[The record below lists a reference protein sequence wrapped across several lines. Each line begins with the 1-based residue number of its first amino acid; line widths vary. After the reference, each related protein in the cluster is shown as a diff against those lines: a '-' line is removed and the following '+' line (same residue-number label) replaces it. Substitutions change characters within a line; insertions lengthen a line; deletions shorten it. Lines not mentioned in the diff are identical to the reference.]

1 VGLAFLGLAATLA
14 SGCGEETPPPTG
26 PAPEARAP
34 DPSPEPAPPEP
45 VTVPGPV
52 VPGLRA
58 RLEPIV
64 AAELAEPWA
73 AATTELA
80 TGDRYRPWFATPAMA
95 DAFADP
101 WAAMTDAEARG
112 LAWAEA
118 GRAGRD
124 GLRAV
129 LDGMLAS
136 LGKPAGRPTPMP
148 PLAGPGLAAH
158 ADRIEAALAAAA
170 AHRDRALADLPEE
183 QRAALFAAA
192 GALARGFS
200 HQVTDAPRRLRR
212 LNDDRSVCGSA
223 DRTYDWEAFSSALA
237 TLLQLV
243 EPGFL
248 ASLEE
253 ALRAAPAGEGGLPY
267 ERETPWGRI
276 VFAGAGADSHRL
288 VAPVAFLAD
297 LGGDDAYSGTVASSF
312 DPVHAHAVVVD
323 FAGNDRWAGG
333 RLGLATGRTGI
344 GVLLDRA
351 GDDRYELEEGSGGVG
366 LAGVGV
372 LVDEGGDDVYRGARL
387 TQGAALG
394 GLGLLHDLAGDDV
407 HTSHGLSL
415 GFGGPGGVGLLLDGA
430 GNDRYQAGGKFP
442 SAFNRTE
449 ASGARPGDAAYR
461 WRAMAM
467 GAGIGR
473 RIVTSKPEEAAFALG
488 GGLGA
493 LVDLAGD
500 DVYRADNFSQGCG
513 YYYGQGVKLDLSG
526 RDDHGASRYGQGAGV
541 HYGMGVFFDYAG
553 DDRYGSNGPIQNAGG
568 GFDHGVG
575 LFVDAGPEGDAY
587 DLAESEAL
595 GRAGFGAVAVAADL
609 GGDDVYAT
617 KGHPGRATEGGA
629 AVFLDA
635 GGDDDYAA
643 AGGAED
649 GATRA
654 DGSGGLLVDRA
665 DAPAGPR

>member
-1 VGLAFLGLAATLA
+1 VAI
-14 SGCGEETPPPTG
+14 
-26 PAPEARAP
+26 PE
-34 DPSPEPAPPEP
+34 
-45 VTVPGPV
+45 PV

-64 AAELAEPWA
+64 AAELAAPWDA
-73 AATTELA
+73 AIAELA
-80 TGDRYRPWFATPAMA
+80 TADAYRPWFATPATA
-95 DAFADP
+95 EAFADP
-101 WAAMTDAEARG
+101 WAALGDAEARG

-118 GRAGRD
+118 GRSGRD
-124 GLRAV
+124 GLVAI

-136 LGKPAGRPTPMP
+136 LGKPALPAMPTPP
-148 PLAGPGLAAH
+148 RAGDDLAAH
-158 ADRIEAALAAAA
+158 ADRIEAVLAAAA
-170 AHRDRALADLPEE
+170 AARERALADVPED

-192 GALARGFS
+192 GVLARGFS

-212 LNDDRSVCGSA
+212 LNDDRNVCGIA
-223 DRTYDWEAFSSALA
+223 EERYDWEAFSTSLA
-237 TLLQLV
+237 TLLQLID
-243 EPGFL
+243 PDFL
-248 ASLEE
+248 ASLES
-253 ALRAAPAGEGGLPY
+253 ALRAAPEGGLPF
-267 ERETPWGRI
+267 ERDTPWGRI
-276 VFAGAGADSHRL
+276 VFAGAGDDVHRL
-288 VAPVAFLAD
+288 FAPVAFLVD
-297 LGGDDAYSGTVASSF
+297 LGGDDTYQGTVAASF
-312 DPVHAHAVVVD
+312 DAAHANAVVVD
-323 FAGNDRWAGG
+323 LAGNDRWAGG

-344 GVLLDRA
+344 GLLLDRA
-351 GDDRYELEEGSGGVG
+351 GDDRYELDEGSGGVG

-372 LVDEGGDDVYRGARL
+372 LVDEAGDDRYRGARL

-415 GFGGPGGVGLLLDGA
+415 GFGGPGGVGLVLDGA
-430 GNDRYQAGGKFP
+430 GNDRYQAGGQFP
-442 SAFNRTE
+442 SAFNRSE
-449 ASGARPGDAAYR
+449 APNAQPGDAAYR

-473 RIVTSKPEEAAFALG
+473 RIVSEKPEEAAFAMG

-513 YYYGQGVKLDLSG
+513 YYYGQGLKLDLSG
-526 RDDHGASRYGQGAGV
+526 HDDHGASRYGQGVGV
-541 HYGMGVFFDYAG
+541 HYGMGAFFDYAG

-568 GFDHGVG
+568 GFDHGIG

-587 DLAESEAL
+587 ELADSEAL
-595 GRAGFGAVAVAADL
+595 GRAGFGSVAVAADL

-654 DGSGGLLVDRA
+654 DGAGGLLVDVP
-665 DAPAGPR
+665 DPAPPRGPSVQP